1 MANIPMENLTGLID
15 SELFVKL
22 EDLAEKQGSLAV
34 ACALVEKLRSEGRFA
49 ELFEARKMLHRMEL
63 GLSPVHV
70 EGVSSGSETV
80 GSIVGANGV
89 GAVGTLDP
97 KIQDELD
104 KRLLDACREVGCGL
118 MRTERLQ
125 EGWMYLR
132 AVGDNA
138 LTAEALSAVEP
149 NQDNLDMLLNLYV
162 HEGVD
167 VGRGTQLSLTMRGT
181 CNTITMLDSVVAMRG
196 RADQQSAVTALVE
209 HVHEELLANLI
220 ADIRRRQ
227 PNVAPPAGGRLV
239 DWLELQP
246 GLLRD
251 GTYHL
256 DTTHLASTVRF
267 ARVLDRHATLRLALD
282 LAEYGRQLHAQ
293 YQYQSEE
300 PFADL
305 YPMSLAWFRALLG
318 EHVDAALRIF
328 RQKAETLDPQE
339 HGTVGIE
346 TYADLLARVGRPAEA
361 SAYLMKAMPSGMR
374 PFGIAPSLLEL
385 AQAAG
390 NFQPMKD
397 HARNR
402 GDLLGFAAAL
412 LQSSTLS
419 SAPHTLSPDT
429 SPPTC
434 LTP

>member
-1 MANIPMENLTGLID
+1 MANKPMENLTGLKD
-15 SELFVKL
+15 SDLFVQL
-22 EDLAEKQGSLAV
+22 ENLAQNQGSLAV
-34 ACALVEKLRSEGRFA
+34 ACALVEKLRSDGRFA

-63 GLSPVHV
+63 GLPPVHV
-70 EGVSSGSETV
+70 EAVSSANDTV
-80 GSIVGANGV
+80 RNEAEATGT

-97 KIQDELD
+97 KVHDELD

-118 MRTERLQ
+118 MRAGRLQ

-167 VGRGTQLSLTMRGT
+167 VGRGTQLSLKMRGT

-196 RADQQSAVTALVE
+196 RADQQAAVIALVE
-209 HVHEELLANLI
+209 HVHQELLANLI
-220 ADIRRRQ
+220 ADVRRRQ
-227 PNVAPPAGGRLV
+227 PNIAPPAGGRIV

-267 ARVLDRHATLRLALD
+267 ARVLDRDATLRLASD

-318 EHVDAALRIF
+318 VF

-361 SAYLMKAMPSGMR
+361 SVYLMKAMPSGMR

-412 LQSSTLS
+412 LQSSVVS
-419 SAPHTLSPDT
+419 SAPHTLSPDM